1 MYRAL
6 GETVRGKNPGPA
18 HYGLALLEKSARL
31 LGVIT
36 QNIDGLHA
44 AAGSRQV
51 IEIHGDCRTLH
62 CLRCGQLERAERD
75 FSEEESVP
83 RCCSCGFP
91 LKPNVVLF
99 EESVRSMDEV
109 EELLGSCDLLLVVG
123 TSSTVYPAAG
133 FPRQVLGRG
142 GGIFEFNLEKTSLS
156 PFCHFFFE
164 GRVDDTIP
172 EFVSAVLRLRSE

>member
-133 FPRQVLGRG
+133 FPR
-142 GGIFEFNLEKTSLS
+142 IFEFNLEKTSLS